1 MSNREDWYDALK
13 KELPPTNT
21 RESVSS
27 TPAPPT
33 PVATTQDL
41 KVIIVALEKAC
52 KLVQDLDTKVSKLE
66 VRVSALERTTAVQN
80 HKLEE
85 AAFTAG
91 AEADLNRWM
100 IDAANEPAY
109 EVPLSKG
116 EIERRMAG
124 FYDRRATA
132 AAARA
137 PRAPGAGQTTG
148 PNP

>member
-1 MSNREDWYDALK
+1 MSGREDWYDALK
-13 KELPPTNT
+13 RKLPSTNIPKEP
-21 RESVSS
+21 VSS
-27 TPAPPT
+27 ALVAPT

-66 VRVSALERTTAVQN
+66 VRVAALERTTSAQN

-100 IDAANEPAY
+100 IDAA
-109 EVPLSKG
+109 
-116 EIERRMAG
+116 
-124 FYDRRATA
+124 
-132 AAARA
+132 
-137 PRAPGAGQTTG
+137 
-148 PNP
+148 